1 MNRLRKLLGLKKKT
15 MSKSKLELD
24 ATQMAYGIGD
34 KPFSA
39 IVEVSQPDYVPTC
52 VRLRERVSS
61 RMFTALITP
70 PALQELERD
79 PRVIS
84 ISPGKLVGVG

>member
-1 MNRLRKLLGLKKKT
+1 VKSFVKDFGPKKRT
-15 MSKSKLELD
+15 GRSKLEFD
-24 ATQMAYGIGD
+24 VTQMGYGIGEA
-34 KPFSA
+34 PFPA

-52 VRLRERVSS
+52 VRLRERVSAQ
-61 RMFTALITP
+61 MFTALITP

-84 ISPGKLVGVG
+84 ISAGKLLGVG